1 MFYQL
6 RTYIIPEGRMPD
18 IIRRFEMVTMDLFR
32 KHGIE
37 VVGFWTVDEPNP
49 GRELVYVTRFENQQA
64 ADTAWEARAVRH
76 TLACLLARVE
86 GKSPLE
92 YLTAD
97 EQRRQLKLCLNLMN
111 DTPDTMPGLIEQI
124 QYAYHNDP

>member
-49 GRELVYVTRFENQQA
+49 GRELVYVTRFENQKA
-64 ADTAWEARAVRH
+64 ADTAWEAFR
-76 TLACLLARVE
+76 
-86 GKSPLE
+86 
-92 YLTAD
+92 
-97 EQRRQLKLCLNLMN
+97 
-111 DTPDTMPGLIEQI
+111 
-124 QYAYHNDP
+124 NDPDWVAARAKSEADGPIVEDVIEKILSPTGFSALQ